1 MNKKYNIHLDGRF
14 IGYTHL
20 EKSDALMGVVF
31 GRIYF
36 EEIESPYEFLI
47 DYCNKNNVA
56 VNYNDPKLNLI
67 DTQVLDGLKVVIDN
81 GKEIVGLGTSI
92 NGMDGDEYIVE
103 VVGIESSMFTNE
115 FPHHVEENKKLR
127 SSE

>member
-1 MNKKYNIHLDGRF
+1 MGEF
-14 IGYTHL
+14 IF
-20 EKSDALMGVVF
+20 V
-31 GRIYF
+31 
-36 EEIESPYEFLI
+36 EIESPYKFLI
-47 DYCNKNNVA
+47 DYCNKNNVG
-56 VNYNDPKLNLI
+56 VNYNDPKLKLI
-67 DTQVLDGLKVVIDN
+67 DTQVLDGLKVMNDN

-103 VVGIESSMFTNE
+103 IVGIESSMFTNE